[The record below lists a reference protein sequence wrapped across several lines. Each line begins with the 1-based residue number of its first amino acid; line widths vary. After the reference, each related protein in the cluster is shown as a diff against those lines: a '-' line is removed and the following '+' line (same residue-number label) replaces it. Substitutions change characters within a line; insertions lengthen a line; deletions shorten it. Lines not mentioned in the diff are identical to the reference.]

1 MINYSIDQERQY
13 HIQVAPGEVGRY
25 VILPGDPKRCA
36 LIAKYF
42 DNPVQIADNREYIT
56 ITGTLDGKKV
66 SVTSTGIGGPS
77 AAIAIEELVRCGA
90 DTFIRVGTCG
100 GMQEDILSGDIV
112 IASGAIR
119 MDGTGREYAPIEYPA
134 VSDFEVT
141 SALGQAAEEL
151 NMRFH
156 IGVTQS
162 KDSFYGQHSPETM
175 PVSYE
180 LENKWNAWLRMG
192 CLASEMESATLFIV
206 GSFHR
211 VRVGSVCMV
220 MANQERARKNLP
232 NPIVHD
238 TDAAIRTAI
247 QAIRIL
253 ISKYDN

>member
-1 MINYSIDQERQY
+1 
-13 HIQVAPGEVGRY
+13 
-25 VILPGDPKRCA
+25 
-36 LIAKYF
+36 
-42 DNPVQIADNREYIT
+42 
-56 ITGTLDGKKV
+56 
-66 SVTSTGIGGPS
+66 
-77 AAIAIEELVRCGA
+77 
-90 DTFIRVGTCG
+90 
-100 GMQEDILSGDIV
+100 MQEDILSGDIV